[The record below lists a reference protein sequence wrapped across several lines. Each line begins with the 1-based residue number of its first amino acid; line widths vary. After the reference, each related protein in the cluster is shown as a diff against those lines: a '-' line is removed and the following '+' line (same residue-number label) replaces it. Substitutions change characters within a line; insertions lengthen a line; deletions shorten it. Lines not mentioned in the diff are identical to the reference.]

1 MVRLKYPRQITE
13 RIQVERIPRRTCN
26 STLGN
31 KRLSDCSAVS
41 YTHLTRLY
49 EACDILAKQME
60 RGADMEDLSKLD
72 AIMGVEQ
79 EESGDFVVNEKD
91 KVVNLTEPVS
101 YTHLD
106 VYKRQRGDSGCDCC
120 SGGGR

>member
-1 MVRLKYPRQITE
+1 MIDE
-13 RIQVERIPRRTCN
+13 ARTPLIISGQSGK
-26 STLGN
+26 ST
-31 KRLSDCSAVS
+31 K
-41 YTHLTRLY
+41 LY

-91 KVVNLTEPVS
+91 KVVNLTEQGVAKVERFSRLRTSRIRRIWKSSIISSWPCVQITS
-101 YTHLD
+101 
-106 VYKRQRGDSGCDCC
+106 C
-120 SGGGR
+120 SAIRTMW